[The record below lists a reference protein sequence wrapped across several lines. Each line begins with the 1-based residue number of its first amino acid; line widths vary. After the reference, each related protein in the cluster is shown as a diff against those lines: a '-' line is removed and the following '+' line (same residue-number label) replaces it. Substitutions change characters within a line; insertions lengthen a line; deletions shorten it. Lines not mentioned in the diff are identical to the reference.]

1 MPNFDQFIEFV
12 LDTKRNLNKKPNE
25 LMVDPHLNFFWRQCD
40 MCNIQYD
47 VIGKAETSREDHE
60 FIFTNVGGKISNIYK
75 AINIQF
81 RKMNEY

>member
-1 MPNFDQFIEFV
+1 M
-12 LDTKRNLNKKPNE
+12 
-25 LMVDPHLNFFWRQCD
+25 W
-40 MCNIQYD
+40 NIQYD

-75 AINIQF
+75 AIIIQF